1 MVERKSPLSWRVRL
15 KLVLCVGARVSDPDY
30 WTLTG
35 CPTIAI
41 LPPLHRQDTYNS
53 FSLDIQD
60 IITSNDDTHW
70 LSNHCYPST
79 CTQTGYIYRY
89 QCWVFPTTMQG
100 FQNLKETMF
109 QNTITIFESFLQM
122 PHLDRQQ
129 NLWRARIWN
138 YFSDIAAQTNM
149 TELFQNI
156 SEHF

>member
-15 KLVLCVGARVSDPDY
+15 KLVLCVGARVSGPDY

-53 FSLDIQD
+53 FSLDI
-60 IITSNDDTHW
+60 SGYFYFKRWHSRAVHPL
-70 LSNHCYPST
+70 LSIHLHKK
-79 CTQTGYIYRY
+79 GYIYRY

-156 SEHF
+156 SEYF

>member
-1 MVERKSPLSWRVRL
+1 MVERKSPFFGGLGWSWCYVLVQGSVIQIIGLLRAVQPLLSYHLFTDRI
-15 KLVLCVGARVSDPDY
+15 
-30 WTLTG
+30 LTVFLW
-35 CPTIAI
+35 I
-41 LPPLHRQDTYNS
+41 
-53 FSLDIQD
+53 FQD
-60 IITSNDDTHW
+60 ISTSNDDTHG
-70 LSNHCYPST
+70 LSNHCYPYT
-79 CTQTGYIYRY
+79 CTDKGYIYRY

-156 SEHF
+156 SEYF